1 MLAFSLENL
10 LLPVFPLPPLLFLHH
25 ATSLLHL
32 AQVTQSREGPLPTL
46 GVSGGRGK
54 SEGSVSGG
62 RGKSEGSVS
71 GGRGK
76 SEGSVSGGEG
86 EE

>member
-32 AQVTQSREGPLPTL
+32 AQVIQSREGPLPTL
-46 GVSGGRGK
+46 GVSGGGGE
-54 SEGSVSGG
+54 SEGSVTA
-62 RGKSEGSVS
+62 
-71 GGRGK
+71 
-76 SEGSVSGGEG
+76 GEDRVALYTYVYVG
-86 EE
+86 CLYIPTYVHT